1 MKHASLYS
9 LMLCLAA
16 NASLGAE
23 ALQAEVVQ
31 PRAFEIKNSESWIPH
46 WVSVWFASK
55 KKSAPLTINAD
66 YQIEELI
73 GAYPP
78 KIYWIIDQLRKE
90 DTPLLSN
97 RLIFYGPPGNGKS
110 TLVRAMAR
118 KAGCMVLS
126 LNGPS
131 VVGSYLGEGA
141 QKIRELFDSA
151 AKLYEKNKKK
161 VVVFIDE
168 IDAICRANI
177 NYEAPARAEHQVAT
191 QELWLA
197 LDKYKHHPGI
207 FFVCATNHF
216 DKLDRTFLDRFNT
229 NCIEIQNPDA
239 PARKNIL
246 LHYLKKH
253 SIQFDDE
260 LLAAIV
266 KNSEGLSIRTL
277 EDLVQDIRIA
287 LLMYGPEHVNADN
300 VWELLRETKKK
311 YATAGHEVRKK
322 TWREF
327 FSLNNQD
334 VYSFSH
340 YAFTLPMAAAS
351 FYQLFMKDLRFS
363 NTFGTF
369 NFNPSLSTSSS
380 SDNSGI

>member
-1 MKHASLYS
+1 MKHTLLYS
-9 LMLCLAA
+9 LLLCLAV
-16 NASLGAE
+16 SPSIRAE
-23 ALQAEVVQ
+23 ALQAKT
-31 PRAFEIKNSESWIPH
+31 FEIKNSESWIPH
-46 WVSVWFASK
+46 WASAWFASK
-55 KKSAPLTINAD
+55 KKNTPLTINAD

-78 KIYWIIDQLRKE
+78 KIYWIIDQLKKE
-90 DTPLLSN
+90 DAPLLSN

-311 YATAGHEVRKK
+311 YTGNKEAQQEATVRK
-322 TWREF
+322 WLDRGHI
-327 FSLNNQD
+327 L
-334 VYSFSH
+334 H
-340 YAFTLPMAAAS
+340 YAITLPLAAHS
-351 FYQLFMKDLRFS
+351 FYEIFIKNMRIS
-363 NTFGTF
+363 NTFGSF
-369 NFNPSLSTSSS
+369 NFNPALSTSSS